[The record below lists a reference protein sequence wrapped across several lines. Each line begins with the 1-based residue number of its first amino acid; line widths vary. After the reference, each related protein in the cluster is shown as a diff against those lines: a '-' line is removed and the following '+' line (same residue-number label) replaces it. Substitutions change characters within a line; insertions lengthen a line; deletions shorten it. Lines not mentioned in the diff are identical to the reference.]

1 MQSSIAS
8 LLQLETRSG
17 SLSPDGRCIS
27 ISWAGK
33 IPYLFPPFRIGRTSL
48 VEDPQRSS
56 QSCMLGSASMT
67 ISDLVFTIARH
78 VSRPILMLLPME
90 DNLLLNP
97 DQRSHP
103 LQLERKLM
111 LDHLAY
117 LRQYLET
124 QVLSQ
129 RAAVL
134 VTESWRDNTLLITQP
149 AISGI
154 AGVLNW
160 ISIPFR
166 SVVSTGTIFGRPI

>member
-1 MQSSIAS
+1 
-8 LLQLETRSG
+8 
-17 SLSPDGRCIS
+17 
-27 ISWAGK
+27 
-33 IPYLFPPFRIGRTSL
+33 
-48 VEDPQRSS
+48 
-56 QSCMLGSASMT
+56 MLGSASMT

-90 DNLLLNP
+90 DDLLLSP

-134 VTESWRDNTLLITQP
+134 VIKSWRDNTLLITQP
-149 AISGI
+149 AISSI

-160 ISIPFR
+160 ISIPFQ
-166 SVVSTGTIFGRPI
+166 SVVSTGTILGRPI